1 MVPHA
6 DGWQDPCNNRYEEQQ
21 MELARVL
28 LVANRTAADAPLAE
42 AVRERAGQSPV
53 VFHLVVPSTPQGLH
67 RVVDPEVAGRD
78 LAAARLARALPIL
91 AEAAGQE
98 VTGHVGD
105 ANPLCAVQDAL
116 NLQLFHEII
125 LSTLPWRVSQWLRV
139 DLPSK
144 IRALGVPVLHVQQH
158 PQAARA
164 VDVASPTR
172 AKVTAQARA
181 GDDPLV
187 ADLA

>member
-1 MVPHA
+1 
-6 DGWQDPCNNRYEEQQ
+6 

-53 VFHLVVPSTPQGLH
+53 VFHLVVPATPQGLH

-116 NLQLFHEII
+116 NLQLVHEII

-164 VDVASPTR
+164 VDIASPPR
-172 AKVTAQARA
+172 AKVTAPARA